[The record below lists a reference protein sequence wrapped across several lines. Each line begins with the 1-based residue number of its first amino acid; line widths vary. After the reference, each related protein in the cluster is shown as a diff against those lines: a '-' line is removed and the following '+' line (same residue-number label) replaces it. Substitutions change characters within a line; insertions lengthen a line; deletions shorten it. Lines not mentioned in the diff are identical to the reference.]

1 MIYIPF
7 TTNPVG
13 WAILGVGGY
22 LLYKQGKKKGEE
34 EAAASQI
41 MAIPEKTDNKKDEKG
56 GK

>member
-1 MIYIPF
+1 MLYIPF

-13 WAILGVGGY
+13 WAVLGIGGY

-41 MAIPEKTDNKKDEKG
+41 MAIPEPVEEKKDDKGEK
-56 GK
+56 